1 MTKIAGDGN
10 WGLSLAFWL
19 SQGLGRGGVTGMRS
33 PAQGRSVPLMDPL
46 PASYE
51 TDDIVAL
58 K

>member
-10 WGLSLAFWL
+10 WGLSFAFWL
-19 SQGLGRGGVTGMRS
+19 SQGLGRGAVTGMCS
-33 PAQGRSVPLMDPL
+33 PVQGKSVPLMDPL

-51 TDDIVAL
+51 TDDTVAL